1 LLKIRD
7 DEEEDII
14 TGIVEI
20 SGTIREYLKVYILI
34 NWKI

>member
-20 SGTIREYLKVYILI
+20 SGTSNISGNI
-34 NWKI
+34 